1 MASLE
6 LILSIVAANLVSK
19 PFISIR
25 RLKARALATM
35 ASRLSV
41 GGSSKVCSISAGTEL
56 GGSINRETMRL
67 AAKTAKQGR
76 TLSLIRAKI
85 TMMDISKAMD
95 GLNI

>member
-6 LILSIVAANLVSK
+6 PILSIVAANLVSK
-19 PFISIR
+19 PFISIK

-35 ASRLSV
+35 ASKLRV
-41 GGSSKVCSISAGTEL
+41 GGSSKVCSISAGTEC
-56 GGSINRETMRL
+56 GGRINRETMRL

-76 TLSLIRAKI
+76 TLSLIRPRI

-95 GLNI
+95 GLSI